1 MPQEQQSVADVAKG
15 ALSTVLKLRR
25 SCASLLHYAAAG
37 SQRRLVFIEQ
47 GGDGRRELLLG
58 SRLGEGGYSTVWR
71 VRELQPDGRSST
83 LVVKRAIISPDEPEQ
98 EEQVQ
103 AELDAMRSLP
113 PHPNILAL
121 VGSCR
126 RAQPSAAEPR
136 DEVFMLL
143 EYCRTS
149 LATQIQSRADS
160 AEPFR
165 TSDALR
171 ITIDTLRAIAHLH
184 AQAPTLAPP
193 QPSTARPRA
202 ALPRLKSALRT
213 RRARR
218 SPTVTSSPRIYSSEL
233 TATGNSATSDRVP
246 RPRTGTTR
254 ALSRSETAARRQ
266 SSRWRR
272 RGYTAIRRR
281 RRGAAQPGGR
291 RSCPDGCAHIV
302 APRATLTHS
311 PVLLWRSTAHPRCAM
326 CDAAS
331 GSTSASISGRAACY
345 STRRPTLASSVS

>member
-1 MPQEQQSVADVAKG
+1 
-15 ALSTVLKLRR
+15 
-25 SCASLLHYAAAG
+25 
-37 SQRRLVFIEQ
+37 
-47 GGDGRRELLLG
+47 
-58 SRLGEGGYSTVWR
+58 
-71 VRELQPDGRSST
+71 
-83 LVVKRAIISPDEPEQ
+83 
-98 EEQVQ
+98 
-103 AELDAMRSLP
+103 
-113 PHPNILAL
+113 
-121 VGSCR
+121 
-126 RAQPSAAEPR
+126 
-136 DEVFMLL
+136 MLL

-149 LATQIQSRADS
+149 LAAQIQSRADS

-272 RGYTAIRRR
+272 RGYTATRRR

-345 STRRPTLASSVS
+345 STRRPTLASSAS